1 MAPLDSIRDQ
11 LIAALRGLES
21 CVVAFSGG
29 VDSAVVAQAAQL
41 ALGSRALAVTG
52 VSHSLAA
59 GELEL
64 ATDIARQIGIRH
76 EVLET
81 AEFARP
87 EYVRNQPDRCY
98 HCKTELYSQLAQ
110 RLATWGVS
118 WVVNGANRDDLGD
131 YRPGMRAGQEH
142 AVRSPL
148 AELGI
153 TKAEVRALAAHWQLP
168 VWDKPATPCLSSR
181 VAYGEE
187 VTPERLARIDQA
199 ERYLRELGFREVR
212 VRYHRGDLARVEV
225 GASEIER
232 LLAGDLR
239 EQLTDRLRALGFQFI
254 TLDLQGFRSGSL
266 NRSVV
271 AGASGELASPQ
282 LVAITLAPAEST
294 SSRP

>member
-1 MAPLDSIRDQ
+1 
-11 LIAALRGLES
+11 
-21 CVVAFSGG
+21 
-29 VDSAVVAQAAQL
+29 
-41 ALGSRALAVTG
+41 
-52 VSHSLAA
+52 
-59 GELEL
+59 
-64 ATDIARQIGIRH
+64 
-76 EVLET
+76 
-81 AEFARP
+81 
-87 EYVRNQPDRCY
+87 
-98 HCKTELYSQLAQ
+98 
-110 RLATWGVS
+110 
-118 WVVNGANRDDLGD
+118 
-131 YRPGMRAGQEH
+131 
-142 AVRSPL
+142 
-148 AELGI
+148 
-153 TKAEVRALAAHWQLP
+153 
-168 VWDKPATPCLSSR
+168 SSR

-239 EQLTDRLRALGFQFI
+239 EQLTDRLLALGFQFI

-282 LVAITLAPAEST
+282 LVAISLAPAEST